1 MALGFSDI
9 SEEYER
15 ESEMYDSGCSMI
27 GTSDDKEFAEE
38 QSSKYDNTAGLLG
51 THT

>member
-15 ESEMYDSGCSMI
+15 ESELYDSGCSML
-27 GTSDDKEFAEE
+27 GTSDDNECAEE
-38 QSSKYDNTAGLLG
+38 QSNKHDKSTSILG
-51 THT
+51 VHT

>member
-9 SEEYER
+9 DEEYEY

-27 GTSDDKEFAEE
+27 GTSDDKEYVEE
-38 QSSKYDNTAGLLG
+38 ESRKHDESTSILG
-51 THT
+51 VHS

>member
-9 SEEYER
+9 SEVYDR
-15 ESEMYDSGCSMI
+15 ESEMYDSGCSLL
-27 GTSDDKEFAEE
+27 GTSDDNEYAEE
-38 QSSKYDNTAGLLG
+38 QSQKHDKSTSILG